1 MRTAILLLICIFFQH
16 TISAQT
22 EYLYQIGKK
31 DSIYSKILNENRDIY
46 IQLPESY
53 TADSEETYPV
63 VYILDGDVLLP
74 TVVNVHDYYSGGFM
88 PEMII
93 VGISNSTNRTRD
105 LTTSKITSRRG
116 MPYNEENGEADN
128 FLEFIETE
136 LIPYIEGKYPV
147 TNYRTLIGHSYAG
160 LFTIYTLLN
169 QPELFANYI
178 SIDPSLDWDDQK
190 IVKQAESIFLKNNFK
205 GKGLFMSLG
214 GQLHMQNTEITIDN
228 VMQDT
233 SEYTLFARSN
243 VGLSEFVKKNKSI
256 GLNFYWQFYPNDLH
270 GTIPQPSI
278 KDGLISLFEW
288 FQMENMDKI
297 NSPETSIEEL
307 LKVINHR
314 EEKLYDHFGYQVPP
328 YPEYLFNMLG
338 YMNIDM
344 EQLDKS
350 KMYFEQAIKY
360 YPKSANAYDSMA
372 DYYESIDDYQSAL
385 KYVTLAYQKSGNE
398 YHKERLDALKKKN
411 R

>member
-74 TVVNVHDYYSGGFM
+74 TVVNVHDYYCGGFM

-147 TNYRTLIGHSYAG
+147 TNY
-160 LFTIYTLLN
+160 
-169 QPELFANYI
+169 
-178 SIDPSLDWDDQK
+178 
-190 IVKQAESIFLKNNFK
+190 
-205 GKGLFMSLG
+205 
-214 GQLHMQNTEITIDN
+214 
-228 VMQDT
+228 
-233 SEYTLFARSN
+233 
-243 VGLSEFVKKNKSI
+243 
-256 GLNFYWQFYPNDLH
+256 
-270 GTIPQPSI
+270 
-278 KDGLISLFEW
+278 
-288 FQMENMDKI
+288 
-297 NSPETSIEEL
+297 
-307 LKVINHR
+307 
-314 EEKLYDHFGYQVPP
+314 
-328 YPEYLFNMLG
+328 
-338 YMNIDM
+338 
-344 EQLDKS
+344 
-350 KMYFEQAIKY
+350 
-360 YPKSANAYDSMA
+360 
-372 DYYESIDDYQSAL
+372 
-385 KYVTLAYQKSGNE
+385 
-398 YHKERLDALKKKN
+398 
-411 R
+411 

>member
-1 MRTAILLLICIFFQH
+1 MRTVSLIIIYLLFQQ
-16 TISAQT
+16 TVSSQT
-22 EYLYQIGKK
+22 EYVYQVGQK
-31 DSIYSKILNENRDIY
+31 DSLYSNVLNESREIY
-46 IQLPESY
+46 IQVPESY
-53 TADSEETYPV
+53 TSDSEETYPV
-63 VYILDGDVLLP
+63 IFILDGRVLLP

-88 PEMII
+88 PEMVI
-93 VGISNSTNRTRD
+93 VGVSNAENRTRD

-116 MPYNEENGEADN
+116 MPYNEENGVADN

-136 LIPYIEGKYPV
+136 LIPYVEGKYPV

-169 QPELFANYI
+169 KPELFANYI
-178 SIDPSLDWDDQK
+178 SIDPSLDWDNQK
-190 IVKQAESIFLKNNFK
+190 LLKQAEYVFLKNNYK

-214 GQLHMQNTEITIDN
+214 GQLHMQNSAITIDN

-233 SEYTLFARSN
+233 SEYTLFTRSN
-243 VGLSEFVKKNKSI
+243 IILSNIIEENPKSE
-256 GLNFYWQFYPNDLH
+256 LFFKWQFYPNDLH

-278 KDGLISLFEW
+278 KDGLLSLFTW
-288 FQMENMDKI
+288 FQMENTDKI
-297 NSPETSIEEL
+297 NNPETSTEEL
-307 LKVINHR
+307 INIISFR
-314 EEKLYDHFGYQVPP
+314 EHKLRHHFGYYVAP
-328 YPEYLFNMLG
+328 YPEQLLIMSG

-372 DYYESIDDYQSAL
+372 DYYEAINDYENTL
-385 KYVTLAYQKSGNE
+385 KYVALAYKISGKD
-398 YHKERLDALKKKN
+398 YHKERLETLKARN
-411 R
+411 

>member
-1 MRTAILLLICIFFQH
+1 MRIVSFIIIYLLFQQ
-16 TISAQT
+16 TVSSQT
-22 EYLYQIGKK
+22 EYVYQIGQK
-31 DSIYSKILNENRDIY
+31 DSLYSNVLNESREIY
-46 IQLPESY
+46 IQVPESY
-53 TADSEETYPV
+53 TSDSEETYPV
-63 VYILDGDVLLP
+63 IFILDGRVLLP
-74 TVVNVHDYYSGGFM
+74 TVVNVQDYYSGGFM
-88 PEMII
+88 PEMVI
-93 VGISNSTNRTRD
+93 VGISNSENRTRD

-169 QPELFANYI
+169 KPELFANYI
-178 SIDPSLDWDDQK
+178 SIDPSLDWDNQK
-190 IVKQAESIFLKNNFK
+190 LLKQSESVFFKKNYR

-214 GQLHMQNTEITIDN
+214 GKLHMQNSAITIDN

-233 SEYTLFARSN
+233 SEYTLSARSN
-243 VGLSEFVKKNKSI
+243 VSLSEFVKKNKSI
-256 GLNFYWQFYPNDLH
+256 GLNFKWQFYPNDLH

-278 KDGLISLFEW
+278 KDGLISLFSW

-314 EEKLYDHFGYQVPP
+314 EEKLQKHFGYQAPP

-360 YPKSANAYDSMA
+360 FPNSANAYDSMA
-372 DYYESIDDYQSAL
+372 DYFETINDYKNTL
-385 KYVTLAYQKSGNE
+385 KYVALAYKISGSD
-398 YHKERLDALKKKN
+398 YHKERLETLKARN
-411 R
+411 

>member
-1 MRTAILLLICIFFQH
+1 MRTVVFIFICVFFQL
-16 TISAQT
+16 TVSAQT

-31 DSIYSKILNENRDIY
+31 DSLFSNVLNESREIY
-46 IQLPESY
+46 VHIPESY
-53 TADSEETYPV
+53 QSKTEETYPV

-74 TVVNVHDYYSGGFM
+74 TAVNVHDYYSGGFM

-93 VGISNSTNRTRD
+93 VGISNAENRTRD

-116 MPYNEENGEADN
+116 MPYNKENGKADN
-128 FLEFIETE
+128 FLEFIKTE
-136 LIPYIEGKYPV
+136 LIPYVEGKYPV

-169 QPELFANYI
+169 KPELFENYI

-190 IVKQAESIFLKNNFK
+190 LLKQAESIFLKNDYK

-214 GQLHMQNTEITIDN
+214 CQLHMQNADITIDN

-243 VGLSEFVKKNKSI
+243 MMFSNVIEENPENSL
-256 GLNFYWQFYPNDLH
+256 FYKWQFYPNDLH

-278 KDGLISLFEW
+278 KDGLIALFEW
-288 FQMENMDKI
+288 FQMESMDKI

-307 LKVINHR
+307 LNVINHR
-314 EEKLYDHFGYQVPP
+314 EEKLKKHFSYHVPP

-372 DYYESIDDYQSAL
+372 DYYEAITDYKNTL
-385 KYVTLAYQKSGNE
+385 KYVALAYKISGND
-398 YHKERLDALKKKN
+398 YHKERLEKLKARN
-411 R
+411 

>member
-1 MRTAILLLICIFFQH
+1 MRIVTYIIIYLLFQQ
-16 TISAQT
+16 TVSSQT
-22 EYLYQIGKK
+22 EYLYQVGKK
-31 DSIYSKILNENRDIY
+31 DSLYSNVLKESRDIY
-46 IQLPESY
+46 IQVPESY
-53 TADSEETYPV
+53 NSNSEETYPV

-88 PEMII
+88 PEMVI
-93 VGISNSTNRTRD
+93 VGVSNAENRTRD

-136 LIPYIEGKYPV
+136 LIPYVEGKYPV

-160 LFTIYTLLN
+160 LFTIHTLLN
-169 QPELFANYI
+169 KSELFANYI
-178 SIDPSLDWDDQK
+178 SIDPSLDWDNQK
-190 IVKQAESIFLKNNFK
+190 SLKQAESIFLKNDYK

-214 GQLHMQNTEITIDN
+214 GQLHMQNSNITINN

-243 VGLSEFVKKNKSI
+243 IMLSNTIKENPQNNLLFK
-256 GLNFYWQFYPNDLH
+256 WQFYPNDLH

-314 EEKLYDHFGYQVPP
+314 EEKLQKHFGYQAAP

-360 YPKSANAYDSMA
+360 FPNSANAYDSMA
-372 DYYESIDDYQSAL
+372 DYFETINDYENTL
-385 KYVTLAYQKSGNE
+385 KHVALAYKISGSD
-398 YHKERLDALKKKN
+398 YHKEKLETLKARN
-411 R
+411 